1 MDAGI
6 PWKSN
11 YFMDKKQTFLFLAQR
26 SDLRSKFRWFQT
38 SGFLETLKP
47 AERWICPKYSEVTL
61 QLHTAFRIGKHHCL
75 SLNLNFHRINCKCL
89 ISLNT
94 HQNQIPIY
102 ISKTFFCSLFLFSI
116 DGSMVRPQGRLQL
129 DSRDLFVSWC
139 RQSQSPRQAG
149 EPGNLTT
156 IQLARL
162 HPRTQL
168 HSVLLNLCYSA
179 SHA

>member
-1 MDAGI
+1 
-6 PWKSN
+6 
-11 YFMDKKQTFLFLAQR
+11 MDKKQTFLFLAQR

-94 HQNQIPIY
+94 HQNQINPY
-102 ISKTFFCSLFLFSI
+102 LHFKDVFLFPVFILNRWFHGATAGPFTAGLQRSI
-116 DGSMVRPQGRLQL
+116 CELMSTKPKPEA
-129 DSRDLFVSWC
+129 SRGTRQPDHNPTGPATSKNTTSQCSSQFMLF
-139 RQSQSPRQAG
+139 SQPCI
-149 EPGNLTT
+149 TT
-156 IQLARL
+156 GYKNWD
-162 HPRTQL
+162 T
-168 HSVLLNLCYSA
+168 V
-179 SHA
+179 